1 MNESQRIYQSV
12 PTTGR
17 ARATLRLPRPL
28 LPHAPPT
35 DPTAFVTYL
44 CRLGFIDPDDASRFQ
59 AQRLPGLHDT
69 SDRGVGLAL
78 VQTGL
83 LTSFQLDHALAGT
96 THGMVLGSYRVLD
109 RIGRGG
115 MGDVFLAEHR
125 LMRRLVAIKS
135 MPVDDGCTN
144 EIRQRFYAE
153 MRALAEL
160 DHPHI
165 VAVHD
170 AGELPADGPSMPGVV
185 YLVMEYLSGGDLD
198 RRVLEEGPRPV
209 VEACEYIRQAALGLQ
224 AAHDAHIIHRDLK
237 PSNILLTDDRWIK
250 IVDFGLARQFAS
262 RLTDPQALL
271 GSAEYMAP
279 EQSLD
284 PSSVASPADVYS
296 LGATLFRLLT
306 CDTPYP
312 PTMTIGE
319 SLRQLLHTAPR
330 RVRELRPN
338 VPEVID
344 ALVDQMLE
352 RNPAARPTARIVAER
367 LEDIFGT
374 QRIERFERENR
385 ALRRSLHA
393 RDADVREG
401 HRALLFALAKLA
413 ESRAGE
419 TPGHLRR
426 MQEYTLALARA
437 AASLFP
443 SWAGIADSRFLEQLR
458 LCVPLHDLGKIGL
471 SDEILRKPAALT
483 EEERRLVEQHPVIG
497 DQMLEALAREHGA
510 SLQFLGA
517 ARGIVR
523 HHHERW
529 DGKGYPD
536 GSAGES
542 IPPAARLTAIADVYD
557 ALRRRLNHKAA
568 RSHAEALAI
577 LRNESPGQFDPAL
590 LQALDRCAEEFER
603 IYREVGD

>member
-1 MNESQRIYQSV
+1 MNDSPRLNTSP
-12 PTTGR
+12 PTLGR
-17 ARATLRLPRPL
+17 VRSTLRVPRPL
-28 LPHAPPT
+28 LPNAPPI
-35 DPTAFVTYL
+35 DPSVFVAYL
-44 CRLGFIDPDDASRFQ
+44 CRLGFIDPDDATRFR
-59 AQRLPGLHDT
+59 AERLPGLHDT

-78 VQTGL
+78 VQAGL
-83 LTSFQLDHALAGT
+83 LTSFQLEHALAGT
-96 THGMVLGSYRVLD
+96 THGMILGSYRVLD
-109 RIGRGG
+109 HLGRGG
-115 MGDVFLAEHR
+115 MGDVYLAEHR
-125 LMRRLVAIKS
+125 LMRRHVAVKS
-135 MPVDDGCTN
+135 MPVDESCSN

-165 VAVHD
+165 VAAHD
-170 AGELPADGPSMPGVV
+170 AGELPAAGPNMPGII
-185 YLVMEYLSGGDLD
+185 YLVMEYLAGGDLD
-198 RRVLEEGPRPV
+198 HLVLQEGPRPV

-224 AAHDAHIIHRDLK
+224 AAHDAHIVHRDLK
-237 PSNILLTDDRWIK
+237 PSNILLTADGRIK
-250 IVDFGLARQFAS
+250 LVDFGLARQFSS
-262 RLTDPQALL
+262 RLTDPQSLL

-284 PSSVASPADVYS
+284 PSSVNSPADVYS

-306 CDTPYP
+306 CETPYP
-312 PTMTIGE
+312 ATATIGA
-319 SLRQLLHTAPR
+319 SLRQLLNSAPR
-330 RVRELRPN
+330 RIRELRQN
-338 VPEVID
+338 VPEEID
-344 ALVDQMLE
+344 MLVAQMLE
-352 RNPAARPTARIVAER
+352 RNPAARPTARDVAER
-367 LEDIFGT
+367 LEEVFGAK
-374 QRIERFERENR
+374 RIERIERENR
-385 ALRRSLHA
+385 ALRLSLHA

-426 MQEYTLALARA
+426 LQEYTLALARA
-437 AASLFP
+437 ASSLFHN
-443 SWAGIADSRFLEQLR
+443 WAGIADSRFLEQLG

-471 SDEILRKPAALT
+471 SDEILRKPGALS
-483 EEERRLVEQHPVIG
+483 EAERHLVEQYPVIG

-536 GSAGES
+536 GLTGES

-557 ALRRRLNHKAA
+557 ALRRRLSHKEA
-568 RSHAEALAI
+568 RSHTETLAI
-577 LRNESPGQFDPAL
+577 LRHGSPGQFDPSL
-590 LQALDRCAEEFER
+590 LAALDLCADEFER